1 MEKTTKELTDKVT
14 ALEGKIAQLQQEN
27 GWLKGLVVEKN
38 GQQVLT
44 EKFQKYRQA
53 SEEAEDGNRSSKA
66 PKKGVGTKAG
76 EV

>member
-44 EKFQKYRQA
+44 EKYQKFRGDG
-53 SEEAEDGNRSSKA
+53 EDAEDGDRSSKTS
-66 PKKGVGTKAG
+66 KKGVGTKAG
-76 EV
+76 ET

>member
-44 EKFQKYRQA
+44 EKYQKFTKEG
-53 SEEAEDGNRSSKA
+53 EEAEDGDRSSKA
-66 PKKGVGTKAG
+66 PKKGVGTKAV
-76 EV
+76 EA